1 MNFEMFAPG
10 RSSAD
15 GRGVPT
21 LRVLSGG
28 RLVLNAAAQ
37 RMLGD
42 AAFVQLFW
50 DADTGRIGIRPSA
63 QGDEDSFKVTTAPSQ
78 SIITSKAFV
87 ETYKIPLSVRMRL
100 GWDGRMWIASTVT
113 PDEPLRGDEGSRIPE
128 RIR

>member
-10 RSSAD
+10 RSSAE
-15 GRGVPT
+15 GRGIPT
-21 LRVLSGG
+21 LRILSGG

-37 RMLGD
+37 RSLGD
-42 AAFVQLFW
+42 TAFVQLFW
-50 DADTGRIGIRPSA
+50 DADTGRIGIMPSKD
-63 QGDEDSFKVTTAPSQ
+63 GDPDAFRVTTAPSQ

-87 ETYKIPLSVRMRL
+87 DTYKLPLSQTMRL

-113 PDEPLRGDEGSRIPE
+113 PDEPLDGKEGSRIPV

>member
-1 MNFEMFAPG
+1 MNFEKFAPG

-21 LRVLSGG
+21 LRILSGG

-42 AAFVQLFW
+42 ITFVQLLW
-50 DADTGRIGIRPSA
+50 DADTKRIGIMPSTQDDPDA
-63 QGDEDSFKVTTAPSQ
+63 FRVTTAPSQ

-87 ETYKIPLSVRMRL
+87 EAYKPPLSQRMAL
-100 GWDGRMWIASTVT
+100 GWDGRMWIASTLT
-113 PDEPLRGDEGSRIPE
+113 PDDPLGGNSGT
-128 RIR
+128 

>member
-15 GRGVPT
+15 GRGIPT
-21 LRVLSGG
+21 LRILSGG

-37 RMLGD
+37 RSLGNTT
-42 AAFVQLFW
+42 FVQLFW
-50 DADTGRIGIRPSA
+50 DADTGRIGIMPSE
-63 QGDEDSFKVTTAPSQ
+63 QGDPDTFRVTSAPSQ

-87 ETYKIPLSVRMRL
+87 DAYKLPLSQRMRL
-100 GWDGRMWIASTVT
+100 AWDGRMWIASTIR
-113 PDEPLRGDEGSRIPE
+113 PDEPLEGDEGSRIPE